1 MLLKEKNSAK
11 SGARVQRQAGLPPVK
26 WPGSLAAREQGAPI
40 PGPSL
45 THQLLLCGCQVGH
58 PRSPQARQLGLQR
71 VDPLRLLLLQSEG
84 LLLGMAALR
93 VRGGLRG
100 QQRTAIPADTGPTLS
115 SKEECPVETALRPDL
130 LQPGCC

>member
-1 MLLKEKNSAK
+1 VLLKEKNSAK

-58 PRSPQARQLGLQR
+58 PRSPQGPHAATEASTAKNKNVLKRHDFVKLTLLDKYLQLL
-71 VDPLRLLLLQSEG
+71 
-84 LLLGMAALR
+84 
-93 VRGGLRG
+93 
-100 QQRTAIPADTGPTLS
+100 
-115 SKEECPVETALRPDL
+115 
-130 LQPGCC
+130 